1 MGIINHAENI
11 ILVELQSEPKIR
23 PELDKAMQMARH
35 ETDSDVIVDLS
46 RVDIL
51 LSLSISGFV
60 QLHKLLTAHGR
71 RLVFFNASELTRNIF
86 KLTCVDCF
94 FEFVE
99 DRDAAIAAL
108 NAPVAAE

>member
-1 MGIINHAENI
+1 MGILNYADNI
-11 ILVELQSEPKIR
+11 ILVELPTEPKIR
-23 PELDKAMQMARH
+23 PELNKAIQMVRD
-35 ETDSDVIVDLS
+35 ETHCDVIVDLS

-99 DRDAAIAAL
+99 DRDTAVAAL
-108 NAPVAAE
+108 NTPAPAE

>member
-1 MGIINHAENI
+1 MGIINYSDNI
-11 ILVELQSEPKIR
+11 ILVELPTEPKIR
-23 PELDKAMQMARH
+23 PELDKAMQIVRH
-35 ETDSDVIVDLS
+35 ETECDVIVDLS

-60 QLHKLLTAHGR
+60 QLHKLLTAHDR
-71 RLVFFNASELTRNIF
+71 KLIFFNASELTRNIF

-99 DRDAAIAAL
+99 DAEAAVAL
-108 NAPVAAE
+108 LQTPSTA

>member
-1 MGIINHAENI
+1 MGIINHADNI

-23 PELDKAMQMARH
+23 PELDKAMEMVRK
-35 ETDSDVIVDLS
+35 ETDSDVMVDLS

-71 RLVFFNASELTRNIF
+71 RLIFFNASELTRNIF

-99 DRDAAIAAL
+99 DLDAATAL
-108 NAPVAAE
+108 LETPCPA